1 MNLDKNNID
10 ICPICIEN
18 LINEEI
24 IETTHCN
31 HKFHH
36 KCYLEYIDYQRRQ
49 NKATILCPLCQKI
62 LIENQTNNLQPDP
75 SPMFIVIEIPREN
88 SSHIEIQN
96 KKYHSFFLT
105 ISCFMLI
112 GYCLW
117 SIDNY
122 Q

>member
-1 MNLDKNNID
+1 MNLNKNNID

-24 IETTHCN
+24 IEITHCN
-31 HKFHH
+31 HKFHR
-36 KCYLEYIDYQRRQ
+36 KCYLEYIDYERRQ
-49 NKATILCPLCQKI
+49 NKVKILCPLCQKI
-62 LIENQTNNLQPDP
+62 LIENQTNIPQPDP
-75 SPMFIVIEIPREN
+75 SPMFIVVEIPREN
-88 SSHIEIQN
+88 SSRIEIQN